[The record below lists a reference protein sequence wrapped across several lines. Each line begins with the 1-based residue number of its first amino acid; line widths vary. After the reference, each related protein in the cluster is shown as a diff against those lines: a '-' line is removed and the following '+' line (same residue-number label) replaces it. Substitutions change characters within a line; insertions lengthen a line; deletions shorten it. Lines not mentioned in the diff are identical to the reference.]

1 MTKKEQNKTKRAID
15 FFIKVLDTRKGRTT
29 LRRFGPVGLL
39 VYAGA
44 LFGVQYLGYSIQ
56 EPIIQTLVLSVTA
69 MLVTLMHKG
78 LDKVKE
84 V

>member
-1 MTKKEQNKTKRAID
+1 MTEKENKVKRATN

-56 EPIIQTLVLSVTA
+56 EPIIQTLVLSLTA
-69 MLVTLMHKG
+69 ALVTLMHKG
-78 LDKVKE
+78 LDKVKR